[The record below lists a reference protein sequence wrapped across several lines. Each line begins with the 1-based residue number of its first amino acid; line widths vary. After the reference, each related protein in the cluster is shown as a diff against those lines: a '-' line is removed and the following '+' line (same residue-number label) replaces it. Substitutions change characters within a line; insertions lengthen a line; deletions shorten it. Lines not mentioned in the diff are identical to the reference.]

1 MASPL
6 GSTRRS
12 GRSGETPAAQE
23 SLSAGQGGPAEE
35 VRLSYIAMPR
45 ANDQSPIGEAMVW
58 ASRIMA
64 VGLVMFLPAL
74 AGNWLDARLKTN
86 FLGLIGLGLGFTA
99 GLSWLVRMSTPKKRS

>member
-1 MASPL
+1 
-6 GSTRRS
+6 
-12 GRSGETPAAQE
+12 
-23 SLSAGQGGPAEE
+23 
-35 VRLSYIAMPR
+35 MPR

-74 AGNWLDARLKTN
+74 AGNWLDAELKTA

-99 GLSWLVRMSTPKKRS
+99 GLFWLVRMATPKKRP